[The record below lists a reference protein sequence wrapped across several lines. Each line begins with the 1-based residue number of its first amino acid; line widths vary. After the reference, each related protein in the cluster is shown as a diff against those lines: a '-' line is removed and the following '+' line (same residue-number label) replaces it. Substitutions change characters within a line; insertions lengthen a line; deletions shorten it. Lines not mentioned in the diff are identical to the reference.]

1 MFIRVPNFKSFSSNQ
16 SKAMIIQ
23 RYGLQNLVLH
33 FINFSYCY
41 ISVTVKDLTL
51 IFWLQ
56 APPMDP
62 QDILQNGQNPRL

>member
-1 MFIRVPNFKSFSSNQ
+1 
-16 SKAMIIQ
+16 MIIQ

-51 IFWLQ
+51 RFWLQ